1 MMTSNV
7 TFYFIV
13 LDEVY
18 GDAFVFQFKMAAIG
32 VGAIQV
38 IQQLHCR
45 SWWEILFL
53 FFFSDKWYK
62 LFHNAQAGNNLLKEI
77 AVLVGMS
84 PFSEIILGLQP
95 RDKRVMFHIPESK
108 IIVSKTNHR

>member
-1 MMTSNV
+1 MTSNV

-45 SWWEILFL
+45 SW
-53 FFFSDKWYK
+53 
-62 LFHNAQAGNNLLKEI
+62 
-77 AVLVGMS
+77 
-84 PFSEIILGLQP
+84 
-95 RDKRVMFHIPESK
+95 
-108 IIVSKTNHR
+108 

>member
-1 MMTSNV
+1 MGMLSYFNSKWRPLEWV
-7 TFYFIV
+7 QFRSFSSYIVGLGEKFYF
-13 LDEVY
+13 Y
-18 GDAFVFQFKMAAIG
+18 
-32 VGAIQV
+32 
-38 IQQLHCR
+38 
-45 SWWEILFL
+45 
-53 FFFSDKWYK
+53 FFFSDKWYN

>member
-53 FFFSDKWYK
+53 FFFRISDTNY
-62 LFHNAQAGNNLLKEI
+62 HNAQAGNNLLKEI

-95 RDKRVMFHIPESK
+95 RDKRVMFDIPESK

>member
-1 MMTSNV
+1 MTSNV

-18 GDAFVFQFKMAAIG
+18 WDAFVFQFKMAAIG

-45 SWWEILFL
+45 SW
-53 FFFSDKWYK
+53 
-62 LFHNAQAGNNLLKEI
+62 
-77 AVLVGMS
+77 
-84 PFSEIILGLQP
+84 
-95 RDKRVMFHIPESK
+95 
-108 IIVSKTNHR
+108 

>member
-45 SWWEILFL
+45 SWWEILFP
-53 FFFSDKWYK
+53 FFFRISDTNY
-62 LFHNAQAGNNLLKEI
+62 FTMPKEI